1 MAQQFNERDLYLL
14 DYDEVKLK
22 RDEPEE
28 LSVYDAFA
36 KAGADRVMHRFIY
49 LKSRCTQKGA
59 QRAVSYLRAPPD
71 PAKSYV
77 VKAASL
83 HSQTVLGII
92 ERAADSLLSHE
103 DLIWQQ
109 FGSVFDPYLT
119 HLSETMALAPY
130 FMQPR
135 LKRPRGPGQRDDEA
149 LPPIR
154 SYMRGVDPGD
164 NGRVRVLS
172 AHAGV
177 GKTTLARH
185 LVRDLV
191 ERHESSR
198 VVPIF
203 VEAHHWE
210 RLTLGEVDGLWG
222 IIKNSLDVN
231 DQTHECSRR
240 LSADLFRHALRQGYL
255 SFVFDGFD
263 ELCGSDDFDAG
274 GVLQELAEMVRESE
288 ARVLVTTR
296 TLFWEAQIHAQ
307 PENVLVWTLDSF
319 NPQQAH
325 GYFREQFGQNS
336 AKTKHAESLY
346 SSLRRESQQPPER
359 TGSVTDQFV
368 NLPLCI
374 RMIADLVEDSQTES
388 VTIPPRSD
396 ESFLQRVLHGFCER
410 EIKRIGIVSSAEA
423 QLASFVDRAVESDQ
437 LNPAFDLEDLVF
449 AVEGIKEDDLTR
461 LDRHGLLD
469 RASDSGQYR
478 FRYDFLGPH
487 LRAVAIAG
495 WLTDPTGLPPF
506 GTKHLLRI
514 MRGEA
519 DGQGFVLEQLL
530 ALLNPDDA
538 GVIVSRGRELDGDG
552 PVGSFI
558 FHLARE
564 LIDHLKLPREEETR
578 ILFAGL
584 SGVSPE
590 NWNGELSG
598 WEFRG
603 TLESLYLAGVKF
615 RRCKFRDVSFRGCVV
630 DRRTEFSKCVFDGD
644 LRFERGDVDPSESQ
658 WKTVSV
664 VSDCEMSDQA
674 PFVWSDVLGGHSAS
688 RDARI
693 ADLLRI
699 GLAKFWYSGQIRPKI
714 RSDDWSKGRLGRTG
728 RSELLLRHMLKTSLV
743 SYNNS
748 RDRIELARDSF
759 PALQNYMDN
768 DQLSGRIRDVYER
781 LARDDSV

>member
-135 LKRPRGPGQRDDEA
+135 LKRPKGPGQRDDEA

-423 QLASFVDRAVESDQ
+423 QLASFVDRAIDSNQ
-437 LNPAFDLEDLVF
+437 LNPTFDLEDLVL
-449 AVEGIKEDDLTR
+449 AVDGIMEDDFKR
-461 LDRHGLLD
+461 LDRHGLLG
-469 RASDSGQYR
+469 RVPSSGQYR
-478 FRYDFLGPH
+478 FRYDFLGPY
-487 LRAVAIAG
+487 LRAVAIAK
-495 WLTDPTGLPPF
+495 WLTDSMGAASF
-506 GTKHLLRI
+506 ETKHLPRI
-514 MRGEA
+514 LRGEA
-519 DGQGFVLEQLL
+519 DGQGFVLEQLRT
-530 ALLNPDDA
+530 LLGPDKVD
-538 GVIVSRGRELDGDG
+538 IIMSRGRELGGDG

-564 LIDHLKLPREEETR
+564 LIERLKLPREEETR
-578 ILFAGL
+578 ILLSGL

-590 NWNGELSG
+590 SWDGVLNG

-603 TLESLYLAGVKF
+603 TLEDLHLVGVKF
-615 RRCKFRDVSFRGCVV
+615 YRCKFRDVFFKRCVV

-644 LRFERGDVDPSESQ
+644 LRIERGDVDRSESQ
-658 WKTVSV
+658 WETVSLA
-664 VSDCEMSDQA
+664 SDCEMSSQA
-674 PFVWSDVLGGHSAS
+674 RFVWSGVLGGHSAS
-688 RDARI
+688 RNARI
-693 ADLLRI
+693 ADLLRV
-699 GLAKFWYSGQIRPKI
+699 GLGKFWYSGQIRKRI
-714 RSDDWSKGRLGRTG
+714 SHDVWSKGILGRTG
-728 RSELLLRHMLKTSLV
+728 RSELLLDHMRKAGLV
-743 SYNNS
+743 TIDSRKRITLDPDSYS
-748 RDRIELARDSF
+748 D
-759 PALQNYMDN
+759 LQNYMDN
-768 DQLSGRIRDVYER
+768 DQLSGRIRALYER
-781 LARDDSV
+781 LDRDGNV

>member
-1 MAQQFNERDLYLL
+1 MAQQFNERDIYLL
-14 DYDEVKLK
+14 DYDEVELK
-22 RDEPEE
+22 YDEPEE

-49 LKSRCTQKGA
+49 LKSKCSQKGA

-92 ERAADSLLSHE
+92 ERAVDSLLSHE

-130 FMQPR
+130 FMKPR
-135 LKRPRGPGQRDDEA
+135 LKGPKGPGQRDDEA
-149 LPPIR
+149 FPPIM
-154 SYMRGVDPGD
+154 SYMRGVDSGD
-164 NGRVRVLS
+164 NGRVRILS

-177 GKTTLARH
+177 GKTTLARQ

-191 ERHESSR
+191 ERHKSSR

-210 RLTLGEVDGLWG
+210 SLTLGEVDGLWG
-222 IIKNSLDVN
+222 IIKHSLDVN

-274 GVLQELAEMVRESE
+274 RVLQELADMVRESE

-296 TLFWEAQIHAQ
+296 TLFWEAQVHA
-307 PENVLVWTLDSF
+307 PPKNVLVWTLDSF
-319 NPQQAH
+319 NTQQAH
-325 GYFREQFGQNS
+325 GYFRELFGQNS

-346 SSLRRESQQPPER
+346 NSLRRESQQPPER

-374 RMIADLVEDSQTES
+374 RMIADLVKDSQTEP
-388 VTIPPRSD
+388 VTIPPRSG

-410 EIKRIGIVSSAEA
+410 EMRRIRIVSTAEA
-423 QLASFVDRAVESDQ
+423 QLVSFVDRAIDSNQ
-437 LNPAFDLEDLVF
+437 LNPGFDLEDLVL
-449 AVEGIKEDDLTR
+449 AVGGIMENDLER

-469 RASDSGQYR
+469 RVPDSGQYR
-478 FRYDFLGPH
+478 FRYDFLGPY
-487 LRAVAIAG
+487 LRAVAVAK
-495 WLTDPTGLPPF
+495 WLTDPMGSASF
-506 GTKHLLRI
+506 GTKYLPRI
-514 MRGEA
+514 LRGEA
-519 DGQGFVLEQLL
+519 DGQGFVLEQLRT
-530 ALLNPDDA
+530 LLGPDKVA
-538 GVIVSRGRELDGDG
+538 VIMSRGRELGGDG
-552 PVGSFI
+552 PIGSFI

-564 LIDHLKLPREEETR
+564 LIERLKLPREEETR
-578 ILFAGL
+578 ALLAGL

-590 NWNGELSG
+590 NWDGVLKR

-603 TLESLYLAGVKF
+603 TLESLHLAGVKF
-615 RRCKFRDVSFRGCVV
+615 HRCKFRDVFFRGCVV
-630 DRRTEFSKCVFDGD
+630 DRRTVFSKCAFDGD
-644 LRFERGDVDPSESQ
+644 LRFERGDVDRSEFQ
-658 WKTVSV
+658 WETVSFA
-664 VSDCEMSDQA
+664 SDCEMSGLA
-674 PFVWSDVLGGHSAS
+674 RFVWSDVLGGHSAS
-688 RDARI
+688 RHARI

-699 GLAKFWYSGQIRPKI
+699 GLEKFWYSGQIRPKV
-714 RSDDWSKGRLGRTG
+714 RHDDWNKGILGRTG
-728 RSELLLRHMLKTSLV
+728 RSRPLLDHMLKAGLV
-743 SYNNS
+743 SIDF

-759 PALQNYMDN
+759 PDLQNYMDN

-781 LARDDSV
+781 LARDDNV

>member
-14 DYDEVKLK
+14 DYDEVKFK
-22 RDEPEE
+22 HDEPEE

-59 QRAVSYLRAPPD
+59 NLAVRYLRAPPD
-71 PAKSYV
+71 PTKNYV

-83 HSQTVLGII
+83 DNQTVLGII
-92 ERAADSLLSHE
+92 KNRAGSLLSHE

-119 HLSETMALAPY
+119 HLSETMAPAPN
-130 FMQPR
+130 FMRPR
-135 LKRPRGPGQRDDEA
+135 LKEPGQHGDEA
-149 LPPIR
+149 LPPISR
-154 SYMRGVDPGD
+154 YMRGVDSGD
-164 NGRVRVLS
+164 DGRVRILS

-191 ERHESSR
+191 KGRKSSG

-222 IIKNSLDVN
+222 IIKNSLDIN

-263 ELCGSDDFDAG
+263 ELCGSDDDFDAG
-274 GVLQELAEMVRESE
+274 RVLQELAEMVRESE

-296 TLFWEAQIHAQ
+296 TLFWEAQIHAP

-319 NPQQAH
+319 NSQQAH
-325 GYFREQFGQNS
+325 GYFRKQFGQNS
-336 AKTKHAESLY
+336 VKTKHAESLY
-346 SSLRRESQQPPER
+346 NSLRKESQRPRER
-359 TGSVTDQFV
+359 TGSITDQFV
-368 NLPLCI
+368 NLPLCV
-374 RMIADLVEDSQTES
+374 RMLADLVEDSQTGP
-388 VTIPPRSD
+388 VTISPRIG
-396 ESFLQRVLHGFCER
+396 ESFLQRVLRGFCER
-410 EIKRIGIVSSAEA
+410 EIRRIRIVSSAEA

-437 LNPAFDLEDLVF
+437 LNPAFDLEDLVL
-449 AVEGIKEDDLTR
+449 AVDGIKEVDLGR

-469 RASDSGQYR
+469 RASGSDQYR

-487 LRAVAIAG
+487 LRAVAVAG
-495 WLTDPTGLPPF
+495 WLTDPTGSTPF
-506 GTKHLLRI
+506 GTEHLLRI
-514 MRGEA
+514 LHGEA

-530 ALLNPDDA
+530 TLLDPGDA
-538 GVIVSRGRELDGDG
+538 DVIMSRGRELGGDG

-564 LIDHLKLPREEETR
+564 LIECLKLPREEEIR
-578 ILFAGL
+578 VLFAGL

-603 TLESLYLAGVKF
+603 TLESLHLAGIKF
-615 RRCKFRDVSFRGCVV
+615 HRCKFRDVSFRRCVV
-630 DRRTEFSKCVFDGD
+630 DRRTVFSKCVFDGD
-644 LRFERGDVDPSESQ
+644 LRFEPGDVDPKSQ
-658 WKTVSV
+658 WETVSV
-664 VSDCEMSDQA
+664 ASDCEMSGQA

-688 RDARI
+688 RNARI

-699 GLAKFWYSGQIRPKI
+699 GLEKFWYSGQIRPKV
-714 RSDDWSKGRLGRTG
+714 RHDDWNKGILGRTG
-728 RSELLLRHMLKTSLV
+728 RSRLLLDHMLKAGLV
-743 SYNNS
+743 SIDF
-748 RDRIELARDSF
+748 RDRIELARDLF
-759 PALQNYMDN
+759 PDLQNYMDN
-768 DQLSGRIRDVYER
+768 DQLSGRIRHVYER
-781 LARDDSV
+781 LTRDDNV

>member
-14 DYDEVKLK
+14 DYDEVEPKH
-22 RDEPEE
+22 DEPEE

-59 QRAVSYLRAPPD
+59 QQAVSYLRAPPA
-71 PAKSYV
+71 PAKNYV
-77 VKAASL
+77 IKAASL
-83 HSQTVLGII
+83 HNQTVLGII
-92 ERAADSLLSHE
+92 KRAADSLLSHE

-109 FGSVFDPYLT
+109 FGSIFDPYLT
-119 HLSETMALAPY
+119 HLSETMAPVPN
-130 FMQPR
+130 FMPPR
-135 LKRPRGPGQRDDEA
+135 LKESGQHDDKA
-149 LPPIR
+149 LPPILR
-154 SYMRGVDPGD
+154 YMRGVDPGD
-164 NGRVRVLS
+164 NGRVRILS

-177 GKTTLARH
+177 GKTTLARQ
-185 LVRDLV
+185 LVRELV
-191 ERHESSR
+191 EGHKSSR

-231 DQTHECSRR
+231 DQTRECSRR
-240 LSADLFRHALRQGYL
+240 LSADLFRHALQQGYL

-263 ELCGSDDFDAG
+263 ELCGSDDDFDAG
-274 GVLQELAEMVRESE
+274 RVLQELAEMVVRESE

-296 TLFWEAQIHAQ
+296 TLFWEAQIDAP

-319 NPQQAH
+319 NAQQAH
-325 GYFREQFGQNS
+325 GYFRKQFGQNS
-336 AKTKHAESLY
+336 AKTKRANTLY
-346 SSLRRESQQPPER
+346 DSLRNESQPHEK
-359 TGSVTDQFV
+359 TGSIRDQFV

-374 RMIADLVEDSQTES
+374 RMIADLVDDSQTGP
-388 VTIPPRSD
+388 VTIPPRPG
-396 ESFLQRVLHGFCER
+396 ESFLQRVLRGFCQR
-410 EIKRIGIVSSAEA
+410 EIKRITIVSSAEA

-437 LNPAFDLEDLVF
+437 LNPAFDLEDLVL
-449 AVEGIKEDDLTR
+449 AVDGIKEVDLER
-461 LDRHGLLD
+461 LEWHGLLE
-469 RASDSGQYR
+469 RPSGSGQYR

-487 LRAVAIAG
+487 LRAVAVAG
-495 WLTDPTGLPPF
+495 WLTDPTGSTPF
-506 GTKHLLRI
+506 GTKYLLRI
-514 MRGEA
+514 LRGEA

-530 ALLNPDDA
+530 TLLDPDDA
-538 GVIVSRGRELDGDG
+538 DVIMSRGRELGGDG

-564 LIDHLKLPREEETR
+564 LIERLKLPREEEIR
-578 ILFAGL
+578 VLFAGL

-603 TLESLYLAGVKF
+603 TLESLHLAGVKF
-615 RRCKFRDVSFRGCVV
+615 HRCNFRDVSFRGCVV

-644 LRFERGDVDPSESQ
+644 LRFERGDADPSESQ

-664 VSDCEMSDQA
+664 ASDCEMSDQA
-674 PFVWSDVLGGHSAS
+674 GFVWSDVLGGHSAS

-693 ADLLRI
+693 LKLLRI
-699 GLAKFWYSGQIRPKI
+699 GLEKFWYSGQIRLMI
-714 RSDDWSKGRLGRTG
+714 RNDDWSKGRLGHTG
-728 RSELLLRHMLKTSLV
+728 RSELLLRHMLKAGLV
-743 SYNNS
+743 SNDF

-759 PALQNYMDN
+759 PDLQNYMDN
-768 DQLSGRIRDVYER
+768 DHLSGRIRDVYER
-781 LARDDSV
+781 LARDDNV